1 MGSIMGIIWKMS
13 KINNIMNNI
22 KAMVAKWC
30 LNSYNMPYEEL
41 EEYTKNMSNP
51 LSSKYNFYKIKIKQ
65 QLFSMYIH
73 PAQIIFKIYNF
84 RKKQGKITLKRF
96 GDFCML

>member
-1 MGSIMGIIWKMS
+1 
-13 KINNIMNNI
+13 
-22 KAMVAKWC
+22 
-30 LNSYNMPYEEL
+30 MPYEEL

-73 PAQIIFKIYNF
+73 PAQIIFKI
-84 RKKQGKITLKRF
+84 ITLGKNKAK
-96 GDFCML
+96 